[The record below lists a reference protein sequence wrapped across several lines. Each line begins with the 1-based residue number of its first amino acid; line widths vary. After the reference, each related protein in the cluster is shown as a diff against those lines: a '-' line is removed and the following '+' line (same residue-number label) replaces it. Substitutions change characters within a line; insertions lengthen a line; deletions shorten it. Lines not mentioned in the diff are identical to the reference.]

1 MGVVVCVGTD
11 KGAAFL
17 RSDAAR
23 ERWDVSPLEFKGWIV
38 TAAARDTTGRTYL
51 GVTSGV
57 YGPAVV
63 ASDDLENWEQ
73 LEGAPRYE
81 AGERGNPM
89 HNLIVGSA
97 GPGQL
102 DRYSAGGRYVDQIW
116 TLRAVGDVVYAGV
129 SEAGLFRSDDR
140 GKSWQPVR
148 GLNDHETRP
157 DWGPGAGGLCAHT
170 VLVDPANPER
180 IWVGISA
187 AGLFRSEDGGRTF
200 VGANEG
206 VSRDEGYCVHS
217 LAQDPDDADVIYRQ
231 DHRGMYRTT
240 DGGERWQR
248 IENGMPMSKLGDDHR
263 CVFGFAVA
271 LDPRTKYAFAYPLE
285 GESFRLPHDGR
296 PVVYRTRDDGA
307 HWEPHSR
314 GLPERSYASV
324 LRGAMA
330 VDGLD
335 PCGVYFGTTSGE
347 VYASRD
353 RGESWNELPCRLP
366 RILSVQ
372 AFEV

>member
-1 MGVVVCVGTD
+1 
-11 KGAAFL
+11 
-17 RSDAAR
+17 
-23 ERWDVSPLEFKGWIV
+23 VSPLQFKGWIV
-38 TAAARDTTGRTYL
+38 TAAARDSRGRTYVAV
-51 GVTSGV
+51 GSAV
-57 YGPAVV
+57 YGAAVLV
-63 ASDDLENWEQ
+63 SDDLESWEQ

-81 AGERGNPM
+81 AGERGNAG

-97 GPGQL
+97 APGQL
-102 DRYSAGGRYVDQIW
+102 DRYVEGGRHVDQIW
-116 TLRAVGDVVYAGV
+116 TLRAAGDVVYAGV
-129 SEAGLFRSDDR
+129 SEAGLFRTDDR

-148 GLNDHETRP
+148 GLNDHETQP
-157 DWGPGAGGLCAHT
+157 DWLAGAGGLCAHT
-170 VLVDPANPER
+170 ILVDPRNRER

-187 AGLFRSEDGGRTF
+187 AGVFRSDDGGHSF

-217 LAQDPDDADVIYRQ
+217 LAQDPDDANLIFRQ
-231 DHRGMYRTT
+231 DHRGMYRTRN
-240 DGGERWQR
+240 GGDSWDL
-248 IENGMPMSKLGDDHR
+248 IENGLPLSRLGDDHE

-271 LDPRTKYAFAYPLE
+271 LDPRTKDVFNYPLE
-285 GESFRLPHDGR
+285 GESFRLPHDGK
-296 PVVYRTRDDGA
+296 PCVYRTQDGGES
-307 HWEPHSR
+307 WQGHST
-314 GLPERSYASV
+314 GLPDHGYACV

-335 PCGVYFGTTSGE
+335 PGGVYIGTTSGE

-366 RILSVQ
+366 RVLSVQ

>member
-1 MGVVVCVGTD
+1 MSVVVCVGTE

-17 RSDAAR
+17 RSDATR
-23 ERWDVSPLEFKGWIV
+23 ERWDLSPLRFKGWIV
-38 TAAARDTTGRTYL
+38 TAATRDATGRTY
-51 GVTSGV
+51 V
-57 YGPAVV
+57 AVANAV
-63 ASDDLENWEQ
+63 FGAAVLVSEDLETWEQ

-81 AGERGNPM
+81 AGERGNAS

-97 GPGQL
+97 APGQL
-102 DRYSAGGRYVDQIW
+102 ERNVEGGRYVDQIW

-129 SEAGLFRSDDR
+129 SEAGLFRTDDR

-170 VLVDPANPER
+170 VLVDPRNPER
-180 IWVGISA
+180 IWVGISS
-187 AGLFRSEDGGRTF
+187 AGVFRSEDGGQTF
-200 VGANEG
+200 KEVDQG
-206 VSRDEGYCVHS
+206 VSKAGGYCIHS
-217 LAQDPDDADVIYRQ
+217 LAQHPDDADVIFRQ
-231 DHRGMYRTT
+231 DHRGMYRTRN
-240 DGGERWQR
+240 GGDSWDL
-248 IENGMPMSKLGDDHR
+248 IENGLPMSKLGDDHE
-263 CVFGFAVA
+263 CVFGFAIA
-271 LDPRTKYAFAYPLE
+271 LDPATKYVFAYPLE
-285 GESFRLPHDGR
+285 GESFRIPHGGR
-296 PVVYRTRDDGA
+296 PCVYRTRDGGA
-307 HWEPHSR
+307 HWEPHSI

-347 VYASRD
+347 VFASRD
-353 RGESWNELPCRLP
+353 RGESWSELPCRLP